1 MGVGTSSGHAMLYDI
16 RSSKPMVVT
25 RHRNNLPV
33 INMTFHRG
41 EGDVNR
47 VISADAKILKI
58 WDKNNGDLFAAIE
71 GSADINDVCAIDGS
85 GLMFCAA
92 EQKRVQTYYVPALGP
107 APKWCSFIDSITEEL
122 EEEAPNIYADYKFIT
137 KEELEKLGL
146 SKMLGTQYL
155 RAYMHGYFI
164 NMKLYNKVKDIADPY
179 AFLKYKKQMVQA
191 KLDEKTASRIHAIP
205 KKSDRKEKEE
215 IENESDSDS
224 GTKRKE
230 KKTKQKPEKP
240 VVDGRF
246 SAMYTNP
253 EFEGEKDSA
262 EAIEASVYD
271 NFEEE
276 DLDQDMS
283 DHDSDNENDDE
294 KSGKGSKLYSLK
306 SGHQFDLLSGKRTH
320 LLEQTKATVP
330 LGKRVETL
338 SSSNGYLSSARRGFG
353 SLEVSFVP
361 QQEKSQKEKE
371 AKVRTDRKELN
382 KERRGVRPLKLTMY
396 PEDRKKL
403 LQKISR
409 GGKK

>member
-1 MGVGTSSGHAMLYDI
+1 
-16 RSSKPMVVT
+16 
-25 RHRNNLPV
+25 
-33 INMTFHRG
+33 
-41 EGDVNR
+41 
-47 VISADAKILKI
+47 
-58 WDKNNGDLFAAIE
+58 
-71 GSADINDVCAIDGS
+71 
-85 GLMFCAA
+85 
-92 EQKRVQTYYVPALGP
+92 
-107 APKWCSFIDSITEEL
+107 
-122 EEEAPNIYADYKFIT
+122 
-137 KEELEKLGL
+137 
-146 SKMLGTQYL
+146 
-155 RAYMHGYFI
+155 
-164 NMKLYNKVKDIADPY
+164 
-179 AFLKYKKQMVQA
+179 
-191 KLDEKTASRIHAIP
+191 
-205 KKSDRKEKEE
+205 
-215 IENESDSDS
+215 
-224 GTKRKE
+224 
-230 KKTKQKPEKP
+230 
-240 VVDGRF
+240 
-246 SAMYTNP
+246 MYTNP